1 MNVLRDF
8 MAQRLVP
15 HTGVQNAPT
24 MQHAMAVMAQRL
36 IVMKNIINLAPN
48 VWNARTIIVCAV
60 AL

>member
-1 MNVLRDF
+1 